1 MNELFK
7 IPVPKDIPLP
17 LPLPYSLLVVLL
29 IISFLLHILFI
40 NLMLGGS
47 VLTLWY
53 EIKGL
58 TRKGYDMLALEIAK
72 TITVNKSI
80 AIVLGVA
87 PLLSINVLYTV
98 YFYSANALTGLMW
111 ISVIPWVAV
120 SFILLYAHKY
130 TWHKLRNNKPLHIS
144 LLIMAVVSFLFI
156 PLIFLVNINLM
167 LFPEK
172 WGTIRG
178 FFTALTL
185 PNVFPRYF
193 HFITASMAV
202 TGLFLF
208 GYFGRKRY
216 RFEEKFTDLTRYEVR
231 KKTYSLAL
239 GASIIQFIFGPL
251 VYLTLPTK
259 GMSWNLF
266 YFISAGVILAVIAMY
281 IMWKEITGPE
291 EKIGRRFSL
300 VVAALALT
308 VVMMATGRHIYRASA
323 LAPHQRLMA
332 ERTAKHHELVE
343 KIRKGETTVVVSDE
357 TKISA
362 GQKLFNENCRV
373 CHQFDT
379 RLVGPPVTEMISI
392 YQDNLPGFKAWVQKP
407 GRKRAD
413 YPAMTGFPGLSDEQ
427 LTQLAHY
434 IYNELAAKD

>member
-7 IPVPKDIPLP
+7 IPVPREIPLP
-17 LPLPYSLLVVLL
+17 LPLPYGVLVVLL
-29 IISFLLHILFI
+29 IFSFLLHILFI

-58 TRKGYDMLALEIAK
+58 RKKGYDMLALEIAK

-98 YFYSANALTGLMW
+98 YFYSANTLTGLMW

-120 SFILLYAHKY
+120 SFILLYTHKY
-130 TWHKLRNNKPLHIS
+130 TWHKLENNKPLHIF
-144 LLIMAVVSFLFI
+144 LLIIAVASFLFI
-156 PLIFLVNINLM
+156 PLIFLANINLM

-172 WGTIRG
+172 WGTIKG
-178 FFTALTL
+178 FFSALTL

-193 HFITASMAV
+193 HFITASLAV

-208 GYFGRKRY
+208 GYFGQKKY
-216 RFEEKFTDLTRYEVR
+216 RFEEKFSDLTRYEVR
-231 KKTYSLAL
+231 KKAYSLTL
-239 GASIIQFIFGPL
+239 GASIIQLIFGPI

-266 YFISAGVILAVIAMY
+266 YFISAGVIVAVFAIY
-281 IMWKEITGPE
+281 IMWKEVTGPE
-291 EKIGRRFSL
+291 EKIGRRFGL
-300 VVAALALT
+300 VVTALAIT
-308 VVMMATGRHIYRASA
+308 IVMMATGRHIYRATA
-323 LAPHQRLMA
+323 LAPHQKLMA
-332 ERTAKHHELVE
+332 ERTARHLELVE
-343 KIRKGETTVVVSDE
+343 KIRSGEITITSE
-357 TKISA
+357 EPEISA
-362 GQKLFNENCRV
+362 GHRLFKENCTV
-373 CHQFDT
+373 CHRFDT
-379 RLVGPPVTEMISI
+379 RLVGPPVKEMIGI
-392 YQDNLPGFKAWVQKP
+392 YKDNIPGFKAWVRKP
-407 GRKRAD
+407 GKKRSD

-434 IYNELAAKD
+434 IYSELAVKD

>member
-1 MNELFK
+1 MNELFN

-17 LPLPYSLLVVLL
+17 LPLPYGILVALL
-29 IISFLLHILFI
+29 IVSFLLHILFI
-40 NLMLGGS
+40 NLMLGGA

-58 TRKGYDMLALEIAK
+58 TRKGYDTLAFEIAK

-130 TWHKLRNNKPLHIS
+130 TWYQLENNKPLHIF
-144 LLIMAVVSFLFI
+144 LLIIAVASFLFI
-156 PLIFLVNINLM
+156 PLIFLANINLM

-172 WGTIRG
+172 WGTIKG
-178 FFTALTL
+178 FFSALTL

-193 HFITASMAV
+193 HFMAASLAV

-208 GYFGRKRY
+208 GYFGRKKY
-216 RFEEKFTDLTRYEVR
+216 RFEEKFSDLTRYEVR

-239 GASIIQFIFGPL
+239 GASIIQFIFGPV

-266 YFISAGVILAVIAMY
+266 YFIAAGVIMAIFAIYL
-281 IMWKEITGPE
+281 MWKEITGPV
-291 EKIGRRFSL
+291 EKLGRRYFL
-300 VVAALALT
+300 VIAALALT
-308 VVMMATGRHIYRASA
+308 VTLMATGRHIYRASA

-332 ERTAKHHELVE
+332 ERTAEHLELIE
-343 KIRKGETTVVVSDE
+343 KIRQDEKMLTTVKPEVS
-357 TKISA
+357 S
-362 GQKLFNENCRV
+362 GQQLFNKNCIV
-373 CHQFDT
+373 CHQFNT
-379 RLVGPPVTEMISI
+379 RLVGPPVTEMITVYKDDI
-392 YQDNLPGFKAWVQKP
+392 PGFKSWVREP
-407 GRKRAD
+407 GRKRSD
-413 YPAMTGFPGLSDEQ
+413 YPAMAGFPNLSDEQ
-427 LTQLAHY
+427 LAQLAHY
-434 IYNELAAKD
+434 IYNELTIKN

>member
-1 MNELFK
+1 MNELFQ

-17 LPLPYSLLVVLL
+17 LPLPYGILVVLL
-29 IISFLLHILFI
+29 IFSFLLHILFI

-53 EIKGL
+53 EIRGL
-58 TRKGYDMLALEIAK
+58 ARKEYDTLALEIAR

-87 PLLSINVLYTV
+87 PLLSVNVLYTV

-120 SFILLYAHKY
+120 SFILLYIHKY
-130 TWHKLRNNKPLHIS
+130 SWHKLEDNKPLHIFI
-144 LLIMAVVSFLFI
+144 LIMAVASFLFI
-156 PLIFLVNINLM
+156 PLIFLANINLM

-172 WGTIRG
+172 WGTIKG
-178 FFTALTL
+178 FFSSLIL

-193 HFITASMAV
+193 HFLTASMAV

-216 RFEEKFTDLTRYEVR
+216 RFEEKFSDLTRYEVR

-239 GASIIQFIFGPL
+239 GASILQFIFGPV

-266 YFISAGVILAVIAMY
+266 YFISAGVMLAIFAIY

-291 EKIGRRFSL
+291 ERIGKRFGL
-300 VVAALALT
+300 VITALALT
-308 VVMMATGRHIYRASA
+308 VVMMATGRHIYRATS
-323 LAPHQRLMA
+323 LAPHQKLMA
-332 ERTAKHHELVE
+332 ERTLKHQELVD
-343 KIRKGETTVVVSDE
+343 KIRKGETTVTSSEQV
-357 TKISA
+357 ISA
-362 GQKLFNENCRV
+362 GQRLFNENCMV
-373 CHQFDT
+373 CHHFDT
-379 RLVGPPVTEMISI
+379 RLVGPPVKEIISI
-392 YQDNLPGFKAWVQKP
+392 YRNDIQGFKAWVRKP
-407 GRKRAD
+407 GRKRTD
-413 YPAMTGFPGLSDEQ
+413 YPPMTGFPDMSDKQ
-427 LTQLAHY
+427 LTYMADY
-434 IYNELAAKD
+434 IYGELASEN